1 MKRMEKIAGGE
12 NFSASSV
19 GKFNELGDY
28 VLELSPEVK
37 IPGKV
42 FGGAALHTGGG
53 DFSFQLFQPGTDADD
68 RCSGHTLDGA

>member
-42 FGGAALHTGGG
+42 FGGAALHL
-53 DFSFQLFQPGTDADD
+53 SLI
-68 RCSGHTLDGA
+68 HI